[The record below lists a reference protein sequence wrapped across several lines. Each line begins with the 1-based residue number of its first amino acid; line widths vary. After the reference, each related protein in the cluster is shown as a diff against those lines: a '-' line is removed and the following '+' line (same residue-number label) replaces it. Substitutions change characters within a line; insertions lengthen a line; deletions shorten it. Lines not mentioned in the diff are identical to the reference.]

1 MRPRDR
7 PYVVRLSAC
16 SLLDANQMFLG
27 PLVLAERISIR
38 ARKVQHVL
46 GEIAEDEIGR
56 DRCDLVQP
64 RLAELALDVV
74 LLGEA
79 ESAVGLQAHV
89 ARLPRGFRRE
99 LLGHVRFRP
108 AGLALLVELR
118 GALDHQRRGFGRHI
132 GAGDRKLHALV
143 LADRPA
149 EDLPLVCVGGR
160 LGDEPPRVADTL
172 GADQNV
178 LCVHAVEDVAEAL
191 ALLADEVLGGDLEVL
206 EEDFGGRVVDHGAD
220 RPDRQAL
227 SQRRLHFDD
236 EHREAVGLLLRLLAR
251 RGAREQQHQVG
262 VLGARSP
269 DLLAV
274 HHVAVTLL
282 HRGGAYRRGVRAGR
296 GLGDAEGLQP
306 QLALRDLRQIL
317 FLLRLAAVPQ
327 HRAHGVHLRV
337 AGGAVRAALL
347 DFLEN
352 RGGRGELQARAAVLL
367 GDEAGEPARL
377 GERAHELGGVAPLAV
392 GLAPVFH
399 GEARAKLRH
408 GIADFA
414 QIVLADRHF
423 LPRMTGY
430 YTVDVIPVPPAHAP
444 RSRLHRACA
453 LPRPRSVA
461 RARRAH
467 LREAAR
473 RFRRGRSEDRNAA
486 QPRGRHH
493 GRPARRSGFP
503 EPAPQQALDHAQP
516 EGEGRRGDLH
526 EARED
531 RRRGRRELPPGREV
545 SPRHRLR
552 VAREGQPA
560 HHPREHFGFWPGR
573 PLRQPA
579 GLRPDRAGHGRVYV
593 NYRAPWTRTCTRR
606 HRDRGHLG
614 GPLRRARDYDGPP

>member
-27 PLVLAERISIR
+27 PLVLAERISVR

-46 GEIAEDEIGR
+46 GEIAEDEVGR

-108 AGLALLVELR
+108 AGFSLVVQQGR
-118 GALDHQRRGFGRHI
+118 PLDHQRGRLGRHV
-132 GAGDRKLHALV
+132 GTRDRELHALV
-143 LADRPA
+143 LADWAA
-149 EDLPLVCVGGR
+149 EYVPVVRIGGR
-160 LGDEPPRVADTL
+160 FSDEPARIAHTL
-172 GADQNV
+172 RPDQDA
-178 LCVHAVEDVAEAL
+178 LGVHAVEDIAKAL
-191 ALLADEVLGGDLEVL
+191 AFLADEVLGGDLEVL

-220 RPDRQAL
+220 RADRQAL

-269 DLLAV
+269 DFLAV
-274 HHVAVTLL
+274 DDVAAAFL
-282 HRGGAYRRGVRAGR
+282 HRGGADRRGVGAGG

-306 QLALRDLRQIL
+306 QLAFRDPWKVF

-337 AGGAVRAALL
+337 ASGAVCAALL

-352 RGGRGELQARAAVLL
+352 RRGRGELQARATVLL
-367 GDEAGEPARL
+367 GDEAGEPARA
-377 GERAHELGGVAPLAV
+377 GERGNELGGVAPLAV

-408 GIADFA
+408 GVADFA

-453 LPRPRSVA
+453 LSRPRSFA
-461 RARRAH
+461 RARRAD
-467 LREAAR
+467 LRAPAR
-473 RFRRGRSEDRNAA
+473 RLRRGRGEDRNAA

-503 EPAPQQALDHAQP
+503 EPAPQQALDHPQP

-531 RRRGRRELPPGREV
+531 RRHRRRKLPARREV
-545 SPRHRLR
+545 SPGNRLR
-552 VAREGQPA
+552 DTEEGQPA

-593 NYRAPWTRTCTRR
+593 NYRAPWTGARTRG

-614 GPLRRARDYDGPP
+614 GPLRRARDYDGPH